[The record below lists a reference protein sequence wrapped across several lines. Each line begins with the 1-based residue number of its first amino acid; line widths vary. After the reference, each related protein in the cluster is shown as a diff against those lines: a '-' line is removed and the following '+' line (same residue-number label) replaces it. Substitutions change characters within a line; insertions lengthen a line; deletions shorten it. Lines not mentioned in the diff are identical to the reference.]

1 MLPPRRREDR
11 LRLLVSV
18 SLGGCAQKEHRENLG
33 LPYKRD
39 MEACAHHVIL
49 RNHRQDYVHSPQTQP
64 SAASAMFAE
73 VGAGYETRD
82 PLVQPA

>member
-39 MEACAHHVIL
+39 MEACAHHVIAL
-49 RNHRQDYVHSPQTQP
+49 RSDRIAQSPPRIMYIAPAQP

-73 VGAGYETRD
+73 VGGW
-82 PLVQPA
+82 V

>member
-18 SLGGCAQKEHRENLG
+18 SLGGCAQKEHRDSLG

-39 MEACAHHVIL
+39 MEACAHFFYFYFTGIIMHCTAKGNMQKFTVWVYL
-49 RNHRQDYVHSPQTQP
+49 TNGHNS
-64 SAASAMFAE
+64 S
-73 VGAGYETRD
+73 
-82 PLVQPA
+82 

>member
-18 SLGGCAQKEHRENLG
+18 SLGGCAQKEHRDSLG

-49 RNHRQDYVHSPQTQP
+49 RNHRQGDYVHSPQTLP
-64 SAASAMFAE
+64 SASSAMFAE
-73 VGAGYETRD
+73 VGAGYETISH
-82 PLVQPA
+82 LA